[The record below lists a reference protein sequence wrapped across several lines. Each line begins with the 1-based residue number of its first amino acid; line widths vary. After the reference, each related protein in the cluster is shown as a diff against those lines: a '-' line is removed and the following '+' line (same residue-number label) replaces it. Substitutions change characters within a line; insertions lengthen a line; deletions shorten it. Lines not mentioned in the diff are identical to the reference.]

1 MKKSIRITTAL
12 IALLSL
18 MCLFVSC
25 SEKQSQ
31 KEEKTAHQDITM
43 EKEIFQIYR
52 EYDNVG
58 FDVDAYISAAKEKG
72 TYLVDKARSIGI
84 TSTDGVMCEFLI
96 KPDNKFF
103 LSGAKYDSVENAKK
117 AYTYLIEN
125 ESFACTVP
133 DGSIVRV
140 DNVVL
145 MVSGE
150 NTVFFK
156 DELEKITKVSA
167 DDGMHELLFDE
178 SCAVRMKNDNTADE
192 IVDILKEKGF
202 DCVYDQNDNVI
213 CYLLLNEKSQAINI
227 YVVEDLSSPSEWLS
241 YWMESHTNAKFVYSY
256 KNSTLIAVV
265 GVTVDPEPL
274 LK

>member
-1 MKKSIRITTAL
+1 MRKANRIAAFTL
-12 IALLSL
+12 VILSVF
-18 MCLFVSC
+18 CLSVSC
-25 SEKQSQ
+25 SEKQPQ
-31 KEEKTAHQDITM
+31 
-43 EKEIFQIYR
+43 KEIFQIYR

-58 FDVDAYISAAKEKG
+58 FDVDAYISAAKENG

-117 AYTYLIEN
+117 AYTYLMEN

-167 DDGMHELLFDE
+167 DDGMHKLLFDE
-178 SCAVRMKNDNTADE
+178 SCAVRMKTDKTAEE
-192 IVDILKEKGF
+192 IVDVLKEKGF
-202 DCVYDQNDNVI
+202 DRVYYQSLNI
-213 CYLLLNEKSQAINI
+213 SSYLLLNEKSQAINI

-256 KNSTLIAVV
+256 KNGTLIAVI

>member
-1 MKKSIRITTAL
+1 MKKSLRIAAIL
-12 IALLSL
+12 IALLAV

-25 SEKQSQ
+25 SEKQPQ
-31 KEEKTAHQDITM
+31 
-43 EKEIFQIYR
+43 KEIFQIYR

-58 FDVDAYISAAKEKG
+58 FDVDAYISAAKENG
-72 TYLVDKARSIGI
+72 TYLVDKAQSIGI

-117 AYTYLIEN
+117 AYTYLMEN

-156 DELEKITKVSA
+156 DELKKITKVSA
-167 DDGMHELLFDE
+167 DDGMHKLLFDE
-178 SCAVRMKNDNTADE
+178 SCAVRMKTDKTADE
-192 IVDILKEKGF
+192 IVDVLKEKGF
-202 DCVYDQNDNVI
+202 DRVYDQNDNVI
-213 CYLLLNEKSQAINI
+213 RYLLLNEKSQAINI
-227 YVVEDLSSPSEWLS
+227 YVVEDMSSPEETLTNWLG
-241 YWMESHTNAKFVYSY
+241 SHPNAKFVYSY
-256 KNSTLIAVV
+256 KNGTLIAVI

>member
-1 MKKSIRITTAL
+1 M
-12 IALLSL
+12 
-18 MCLFVSC
+18 
-25 SEKQSQ
+25 
-31 KEEKTAHQDITM
+31 
-43 EKEIFQIYR
+43 
-52 EYDNVG
+52 
-58 FDVDAYISAAKEKG
+58 
-72 TYLVDKARSIGI
+72 
-84 TSTDGVMCEFLI
+84 
-96 KPDNKFF
+96 
-103 LSGAKYDSVENAKK
+103 
-117 AYTYLIEN
+117 
-125 ESFACTVP
+125 
-133 DGSIVRV
+133 
-140 DNVVL
+140 
-145 MVSGE
+145 
-150 NTVFFK
+150 
-156 DELEKITKVSA
+156 
-167 DDGMHELLFDE
+167 LFDE

>member
-1 MKKSIRITTAL
+1 MKKSLRIAAVL
-12 IALLSL
+12 IALLAVL
-18 MCLFVSC
+18 CLLLVSC
-25 SEKQSQ
+25 SEKQPQ
-31 KEEKTAHQDITM
+31 
-43 EKEIFQIYR
+43 KEIFQIYR

-58 FDVDAYISAAKEKG
+58 FDVDAYISAAKENG
-72 TYLVDKARSIGI
+72 TYLVDKAQSIGI

-117 AYTYLIEN
+117 AYTYLMEN

-156 DELEKITKVSA
+156 DELKKITKVSA
-167 DDGMHELLFDE
+167 DDGMHKLLFDE
-178 SCAVRMKNDNTADE
+178 SCAVRMKTDKTADE
-192 IVDILKEKGF
+192 IVDVLKEKGF
-202 DCVYDQNDNVI
+202 DRVYYQSLNI
-213 CYLLLNEKSQAINI
+213 SSYLLLNEKSQAINI

-256 KNSTLIAVV
+256 KNGTLIAVI